1 MTVDGLSAV
10 LSAAKG
16 GGNWF
21 EAQTLERGTD
31 RDGEEGVSLE

>member
-16 GGNWF
+16 ENWF

-31 RDGEEGVSLE
+31 REGEEGVSLE